1 MERKA
6 ERRDEIANELTA
18 AIKRCVVASGHIMPL
33 LQADQ
38 CPLMAIQGF
47 DSLCGIEVTVD
58 LQDRLRLKLE
68 DNVFVKANGTR
79 ATARTFAEIIEAL
92 LKAGRLGTANG

>member
-1 MERKA
+1 MNTKD
-6 ERRDEIANELTA
+6 ERRNEIANELTA
-18 AIKRCVVASGHIMPL
+18 AIKRCVVASGHNMPL

-58 LQDRLRLKLE
+58 LQERLSIKLG
-68 DNVFVKANGTR
+68 DNIFVKANGTR
-79 ATARTFAEIIEAL
+79 ATARTVTEIIEAL
-92 LKAGRLGTANG
+92 MKAGK